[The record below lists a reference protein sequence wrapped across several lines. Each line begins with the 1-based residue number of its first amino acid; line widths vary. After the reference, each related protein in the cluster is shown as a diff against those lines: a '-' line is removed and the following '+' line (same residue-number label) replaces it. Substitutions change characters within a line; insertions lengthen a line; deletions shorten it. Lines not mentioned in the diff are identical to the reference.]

1 MDSKT
6 LRTSLSPL
14 KNWVLFEM
22 VVTII
27 ALFCAFISLGVT
39 KDDLTKYGNEPI
51 IWIFAV
57 GILLFIL
64 RIIVLFGAWE
74 SLGFTEEKPT
84 EEIIAPVDKLMAKIK
99 KKK

>member
-1 MDSKT
+1 M
-6 LRTSLSPL
+6 
-14 KNWVLFEM
+14 
-22 VVTII
+22 
-27 ALFCAFISLGVT
+27 
-39 KDDLTKYGNEPI
+39 
-51 IWIFAV
+51 IWIFAG
-57 GILLFIL
+57 GILLVIL